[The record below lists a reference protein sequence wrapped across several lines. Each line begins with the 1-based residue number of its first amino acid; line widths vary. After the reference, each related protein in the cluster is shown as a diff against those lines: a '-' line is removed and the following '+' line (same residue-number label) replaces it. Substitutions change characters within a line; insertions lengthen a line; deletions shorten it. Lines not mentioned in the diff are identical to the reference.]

1 MTEGSSADP
10 DRLEASGSIPEP
22 PTAASRGPG
31 KRLRFPIAT
40 ERTLFALTAFSLLT
54 GLASAL
60 SYQRV
65 SCSGGGYFGS
75 VGPLVLLCSGA
86 ISAVAASVVYL
97 YRLGHSDTRRSVHL
111 VGWAAITLAG
121 AEIVAAL
128 IWAFAYGLLC
138 VLD

>member
-1 MTEGSSADP
+1 MAEGSSTAP
-10 DRLEASGSIPEP
+10 ERLEASGSIAQPS
-22 PTAASRGPG
+22 AADSDDHR
-31 KRLRFPIAT
+31 KRFRFPNTT
-40 ERTLFALTAFSLLT
+40 ERTLFALTALSLLV

-75 VGPLVLLCSGA
+75 VGPLVLLCGGA

-111 VGWAAITLAG
+111 VGWAAITLVSL
-121 AEIVAAL
+121 EIVAAL
-128 IWAFAYGLLC
+128 VWAFAYGLLC
-138 VLD
+138 VID